1 VAPRK
6 IPDTVGSEALQAWTT
21 DRSGVEHDPD
31 LLALAVRYA
40 LQQFRASAPGRSVEV
55 RVPPYG
61 AVQAVEGHTHS
72 RGTPPAVVE
81 LGPTAWLD
89 LVTGQSNWQQLV
101 DDGHIS
107 ASGERSDLR
116 AFFPLA

>member
-1 VAPRK
+1 MSPRK
-6 IPDTVGSEALQAWTT
+6 IPDTVGHQALHAWRQE
-21 DRSGVEHDPD
+21 RSLVERDQD

-40 LQQFRASAPGRSVEV
+40 LQQFRAIAPGRSVEV
-55 RVPPYG
+55 RVPPFG

-81 LGPTAWLD
+81 LGPAAWLD
-89 LVTGQSNWQQLV
+89 LVTGRASWQELV
-101 DDGHIS
+101 DQGQIS